1 MASLQAT
8 YSGDL
13 TTSIAGQLVDI
24 ISTAASRG
32 RTAKT
37 AATLAAAKYKVD
49 PKFTPGEFTAREG
62 RNYIIEKTLGKRFV
76 PKTSVND
83 ILARGQSSSDPLMG
97 TPAHVRNLPEYQQ
110 LANPAEKKFKEN
122 SSKLTGTVPSNDK
135 PVKVQDKKLGK
146 FLAAAVEAINQN
158 FSTLGDSLDDAQSEV
173 IQAKEGIFGTIKQLE
188 QNSDLLETKLDAIID
203 ALRDQNDTAK
213 KQTDIEQVRDKAAE
227 QGKETD
233 QSGTLRLQDIGQ
245 SKQEAIQL
253 NLLQDEQEIGK
264 TPETQDQQLSL
275 PIPQLEEGGIMSG
288 PDSGY
293 LAKLHGNEMIVPL
306 DNNFTQGEPSAVDG
320 KVRPKPQTSAIPS
333 SRVPKTGGVSMYE
346 QGSDEASD
354 PSFSPNILN
363 AMISMQDSAV
373 PAKIDKKNKDLQKA
387 MELPLRAAG
396 VMTLS
401 MLEKAVSGM
410 GTLAAPITS
419 DLKQIANPIA
429 SAFGVPNTI
438 ADKVI
443 KDTSHKKEQQDRQK
457 QMFASGSAESS
468 KNNRA
473 WWDPLGVFTGRGG
486 IGGDNS
492 KTIYSR
498 PTGGTGGSSM
508 RYGSRKGGTGGPFGF
523 LPGTGR
529 VMTPSGSGR
538 GSYMEGGRTVQK
550 FLGMEV
556 PFSAQNS
563 GYTPEDVERYNS
575 QNSETQLETY
585 DAAPHPKRRELAER
599 MLREY
604 NISISDPAY
613 RTRKVQ
619 PQVTPQS
626 TIQPTG
632 NKRLDNAIRNAQDI
646 GDMTGT
652 RGLMDRTG
660 TIAEK
665 VQRRNNVLR
674 QYMRDAGM
682 SGADE
687 SMNMY
692 GKPMGDQ
699 SSISSPAS
707 RGAISTVVNMQ
718 SQQNSL
724 RKMETKNKTLEP
736 ILISNNSQ
744 IDDTADD
751 TPPSYISTKGDIG
764 FSELYPSLYS

>member
-1 MASLQAT
+1 
-8 YSGDL
+8 
-13 TTSIAGQLVDI
+13 
-24 ISTAASRG
+24 
-32 RTAKT
+32 
-37 AATLAAAKYKVD
+37 
-49 PKFTPGEFTAREG
+49 
-62 RNYIIEKTLGKRFV
+62 
-76 PKTSVND
+76 
-83 ILARGQSSSDPLMG
+83 
-97 TPAHVRNLPEYQQ
+97 
-110 LANPAEKKFKEN
+110 
-122 SSKLTGTVPSNDK
+122 
-135 PVKVQDKKLGK
+135 
-146 FLAAAVEAINQN
+146 
-158 FSTLGDSLDDAQSEV
+158 
-173 IQAKEGIFGTIKQLE
+173 
-188 QNSDLLETKLDAIID
+188 
-203 ALRDQNDTAK
+203 
-213 KQTDIEQVRDKAAE
+213 
-227 QGKETD
+227 
-233 QSGTLRLQDIGQ
+233 
-245 SKQEAIQL
+245 
-253 NLLQDEQEIGK
+253 LQDEQEIGK

-443 KDTSHKKEQQDRQK
+443 KDTSHKKDQEDRQK
-457 QMFASGSAESS
+457 QMFASGSTESS

-508 RYGSRKGGTGGPFGF
+508 QYGSRTGGTGGPLGF

>member
-13 TTSIAGQLVDI
+13 TSSITGYLASTLRDSFSKGKKDKESAQKVADGYGVD
-24 ISTAASRG
+24 
-32 RTAKT
+32 
-37 AATLAAAKYKVD
+37 VD
-49 PKFTPGEFTAREG
+49 FKRGEFTSRAFRDSL
-62 RNYIIEKTLGKRFV
+62 IKKTVGERFV
-76 PKTSVND
+76 PKTSMYD

-110 LANPAEKKFKEN
+110 LANPTEKKFKEN
-122 SSKLTGTVPSNDK
+122 GSKLDGTVPSKDK
-135 PVKVQDKKLGK
+135 AVKVQDKKLGK

-158 FSTLGDSLDDAQSEV
+158 FSTLSDSLDDAQSEV
-173 IQAKEGIFGTIKQLE
+173 IQSKEGIFGTIKQLE

-213 KQTDIEQVRDKAAE
+213 KQTDVEQVRAKSAE

-233 QSGTLRLQDIGQ
+233 QSGTQRLQDIGQ

-264 TPETQDQQLSL
+264 TPETKDQQLSL
-275 PIPQLEEGGIMSG
+275 PLPELEEGGIMSG

-306 DNNFTQGEPSAVDG
+306 DNNYTQGEPSAVDG

-346 QGSDEASD
+346 QGSAEASD

-387 MELPLRAAG
+387 MELPLRASG

-419 DLKQIANPIA
+419 ELKQIANPIA

-443 KDTSHKKEQQDRQK
+443 KDTSHKKDQEDRQK
-457 QMFASGSAESS
+457 QMFASGSASSS
-468 KNNRA
+468 KSERA

-508 RYGSRKGGTGGPFGF
+508 QYGSRQGGTGGPFGF

-529 VMTPSGSGR
+529 VMTPSAGDN
-538 GSYMEGGRTVQK
+538 GSYMQDGRTVQK

-556 PFSAQNS
+556 PFSAKRS
-563 GYTPEDVERYNS
+563 GYTPEDVQRYNS
-575 QNSETQLETY
+575 QDSGTQMQTY
-585 DAAPHPKRRELAER
+585 DAVPHPSRKDLAER
-599 MLREY
+599 MRQEY
-604 NISISDPAY
+604 NINISDPAY
-613 RTRKVQ
+613 RTRSVQ

-626 TIQPTG
+626 TTTG
-632 NKRLDNAIRNAQDI
+632 NRRLDGAIRNAQDI

-652 RGLMDRTG
+652 RGLMDQTA

-665 VQRRNNVLR
+665 TQRRNDILR

-736 ILISNNSQ
+736 ILISNSSQ

>member
-1 MASLQAT
+1 
-8 YSGDL
+8 
-13 TTSIAGQLVDI
+13 
-24 ISTAASRG
+24 
-32 RTAKT
+32 
-37 AATLAAAKYKVD
+37 
-49 PKFTPGEFTAREG
+49 
-62 RNYIIEKTLGKRFV
+62 
-76 PKTSVND
+76 
-83 ILARGQSSSDPLMG
+83 
-97 TPAHVRNLPEYQQ
+97 
-110 LANPAEKKFKEN
+110 
-122 SSKLTGTVPSNDK
+122 
-135 PVKVQDKKLGK
+135 
-146 FLAAAVEAINQN
+146 
-158 FSTLGDSLDDAQSEV
+158 
-173 IQAKEGIFGTIKQLE
+173 
-188 QNSDLLETKLDAIID
+188 
-203 ALRDQNDTAK
+203 
-213 KQTDIEQVRDKAAE
+213 
-227 QGKETD
+227 
-233 QSGTLRLQDIGQ
+233 
-245 SKQEAIQL
+245 
-253 NLLQDEQEIGK
+253 
-264 TPETQDQQLSL
+264 
-275 PIPQLEEGGIMSG
+275 
-288 PDSGY
+288 
-293 LAKLHGNEMIVPL
+293 
-306 DNNFTQGEPSAVDG
+306 
-320 KVRPKPQTSAIPS
+320 
-333 SRVPKTGGVSMYE
+333 
-346 QGSDEASD
+346 
-354 PSFSPNILN
+354 
-363 AMISMQDSAV
+363 
-373 PAKIDKKNKDLQKA
+373 

-457 QMFASGSAESS
+457 QMFASDSTESS